1 MDSDLELSRQKSGKL
16 NLQVIVEAQTY
27 ENLEASPRNGEQ
39 QTYENLEASPR
50 NGEPKTNER
59 LAKVA
64 QAFQSQ
70 KSIKRAQFHNQS
82 LNLTNLDQS
91 RLGNKKKQQKS
102 LFLNAT
108 SLSQQSLLNLSH
120 SLVYRKKLHTSGM
133 LSVNVTLDRS
143 SARGSV
149 EQLLVEYQ
157 EAEQE
162 ALEELDSDE
171 EEYSLA
177 DLKHLYNY
185 AP

>member
-16 NLQVIVEAQTY
+16 NLQVIVEA
-27 ENLEASPRNGEQ
+27 

-91 RLGNKKKQQKS
+91 RLG
-102 LFLNAT
+102 NAT